1 MKAALAPGRKSKQ
14 EPLKECGIS
23 MSAVD
28 RYEQFHNLPTEEKEA
43 GIAQGC
49 AAMEADSLLPMRS

>member
-1 MKAALAPGRKSKQ
+1 MKAALLPGRKGKQ
-14 EPLKECGIS
+14 EPLKVGGIS
-23 MSAVD
+23 MSAVN

-49 AAMEADSLLPMRS
+49 AAMDCRCDHKR